1 MYLTENVG
9 VYMNMYVTL
18 CICGSIS
25 VCVCVIVYMCWNA
38 CVGGGLFEYVCDIV
52 FLW

>member
-25 VCVCVIVYMCWNA
+25 VCVYYCVYVLECA
-38 CVGGGLFEYVCDIV
+38 CVGGFI
-52 FLW
+52 